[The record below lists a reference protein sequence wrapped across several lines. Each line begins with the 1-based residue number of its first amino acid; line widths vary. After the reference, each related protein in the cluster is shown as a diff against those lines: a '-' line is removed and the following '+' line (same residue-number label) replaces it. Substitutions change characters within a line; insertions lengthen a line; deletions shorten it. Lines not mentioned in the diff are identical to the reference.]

1 MGTAF
6 VIGAAILLFAI
17 FAPKRAKAAPAPA
30 AAPALPPKPRRSE
43 VIDIFSLPRG
53 LREKWRGVTGWP
65 ADAPAPKF
73 AAGQKVTI
81 QIPKDP
87 TLEFADPA
95 DGKTAAVVALTY
107 SEHVAKKPD
116 GTFAVLPLPGVWGY
130 VLDLKIDEQPVQA
143 AESVLVAA

>member
-17 FAPKRAKAAPAPA
+17 FAPKRSVAAPAPA
-30 AAPALPPKPRRSE
+30 KAPALPPKRSE

-53 LREKWRGVTGWP
+53 LREKWRGVMGWP
-65 ADAPAPKF
+65 VDAPAPKF

-87 TLEFADPA
+87 TMEFADPA
-95 DGKTAAVVALTY
+95 DGKTAAVVTLTY

-143 AESVLVAA
+143 AEAVLVAA